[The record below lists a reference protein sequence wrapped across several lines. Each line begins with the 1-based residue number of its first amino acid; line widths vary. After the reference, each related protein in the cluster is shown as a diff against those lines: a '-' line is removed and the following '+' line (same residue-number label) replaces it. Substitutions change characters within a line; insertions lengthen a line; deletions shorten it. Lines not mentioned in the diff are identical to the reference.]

1 MSCGQEQTRNNV
13 SKLNPIIVKEV
24 ARVWTHGDK
33 KINKALRRYG
43 VIAEMMEDYRDA
55 ACKYYN
61 EHYA

>member
-1 MSCGQEQTRNNV
+1 M

-24 ARVWTHGDK
+24 ARVWAHGDK